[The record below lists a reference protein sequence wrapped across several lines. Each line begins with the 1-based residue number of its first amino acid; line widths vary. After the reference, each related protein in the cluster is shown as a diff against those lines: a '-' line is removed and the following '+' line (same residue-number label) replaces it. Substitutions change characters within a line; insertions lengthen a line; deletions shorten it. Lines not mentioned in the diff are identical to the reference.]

1 MRDTLLQL
9 LLSEKEADIIL
20 RKRQLGALECKSL
33 PSHEEQP
40 LRDALLSSGCF
51 GDSQAG
57 LLVTG
62 CIWRSREVLF
72 DVITQLVP
80 EEGRVSVLA
89 LVATL
94 WGEWAGWIKR
104 VPDNSVLVNRVL
116 DLDCE
121 LWSEEEL
128 YDDVDDELTLIGPGT
143 GIPVS
148 DWSSSQKTLNFRELA
163 NHEEQLV

>member
-9 LLSEKEADIIL
+9 LLSEKEVDIIL
-20 RKRQLGALECKSL
+20 RKRQLGVLECKPL

-104 VPDNSVLVNRVL
+104 VPDKSVLVNRVL

-128 YDDVDDELTLIGPGT
+128 YDDVDDELMERARDIADLY
-143 GIPVS
+143 V
-148 DWSSSQKTLNFRELA
+148 DQ
-163 NHEEQLV
+163 